1 LLETFDGFAEDIHM
15 QIVSSLAIALSY
27 TIVISIPVF
36 IVITLFRG
44 TKSNGEVADTQKDKR
59 RLLEE
64 MIAEQ
69 NKTNDLLRDQKN
81 LWLDMAQIME
91 RAGSPDQG
99 VV

>member
-1 LLETFDGFAEDIHM
+1 M

-81 LWLDMAQIME
+81 LRLDMAQIME